1 MFALQFVTFWLGGC
15 DAYYPS
21 GFYGKLLAL
30 AIGSA
35 VGASMYGFVN
45 GVLPARAPFMRES
58 MTNMKPLLQ
67 GSKGNSKSDS
77 TKPNSDSTTGG
88 KCAAA
93 NTDDDNAFVC
103 EAYKNGQ
110 LVTESIT

>member
-1 MFALQFVTFWLGGC
+1 
-15 DAYYPS
+15 
-21 GFYGKLLAL
+21 
-30 AIGSA
+30 
-35 VGASMYGFVN
+35 MYGFVQ
-45 GVLPARAPFMRES
+45 GVMPAYAPFLKEG

-67 GSKGNSKSDS
+67 GKSKTDS
-77 TKPNSDSTTGG
+77 TKNTDSKTGG
-88 KCAAA
+88 KCAVA